1 MSKPVCT
8 VMVGL
13 PATGKSTLVI
23 FQELLYEKI
32 ELPLFVYST
41 DNYIQTCV
49 NEYGYASYN
58 EAFSHVID
66 AATKAMNDGLD
77 YAIEAKMDII
87 WDQTN
92 LSVKKRAK
100 IIRRMREAGYQVRCE
115 CIVPPEAGHIS
126 DLKDWKHRLQ
136 NRPGK
141 TIPDEVISNMM
152 KNFVMPTIDEGFDM
166 ITFYTMHGAL
176 LGIDYKENA

>member
-1 MSKPVCT
+1 MSQPVCT

-32 ELPLFVYST
+32 DQPLFVYST

-77 YAIEAKMDII
+77 YAIKAKMDVI

-92 LSVKKRAK
+92 LGVGKRRK
-100 IIRRMREAGYQVRCE
+100 IINRMKQAGYQVRCD
-115 CIVPPEAGHIS
+115 CIVPPEEGHFS
-126 DLKDWKHRLQ
+126 DLKDWKYRLA

-141 TIPDEVISNMM
+141 TIPDEVLSNMC
-152 KNFVMPTIDEGFDM
+152 KSFVMPTIEEGFDM
-166 ITFYTMHGAL
+166 ITFYNMHGAL
-176 LGIDYKENA
+176 LGIDYGEKE